1 MENNISKQYEEAAI
15 NYQMNSYFVINATKA
30 LKHSPNFYPF
40 NL

>member
-1 MENNISKQYEEAAI
+1 MENNTSKQYGEAAI
-15 NYQMNSYFVINATKA
+15 NYQMNSHFAINTIKT